1 MKEQLKTFLADSS
14 GIADI
19 DENTELFS
27 SGIVNSLFAIQ
38 LVMYLEKTFSI
49 EIGMD
54 DLNMDNFNSI
64 SAICS
69 FVENKQLAAA

>member
-1 MKEQLKTFLADSS
+1 MKEQLKAFLAESS
-14 GIADI
+14 GIAEI

-27 SGIVNSLFAIQ
+27 TGIVNSLFAIQ
-38 LVMYLEKTFSI
+38 LVMYLERSFKI

-69 FVENKQLAAA
+69 FIENKQLAAA

>member
-1 MKEQLKTFLADSS
+1 MKEQLKSFLTEAS
-14 GIADI
+14 GINDI
-19 DENTELFS
+19 DEHTELFS

-38 LVMYLEKTFSI
+38 LVMYLEKSFNI

-64 SAICS
+64 AAICS
-69 FVENKQLAAA
+69 FVESKQLATA